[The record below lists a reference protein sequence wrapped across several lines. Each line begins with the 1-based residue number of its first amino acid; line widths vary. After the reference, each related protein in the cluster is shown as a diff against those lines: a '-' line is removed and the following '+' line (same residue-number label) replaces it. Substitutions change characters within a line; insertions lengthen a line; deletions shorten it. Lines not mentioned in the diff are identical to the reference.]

1 VGDEFDIVIKPE
13 PSDEHRDAILASVRE
28 LLARE
33 QSLARPAAWRVSG
46 WVAQRAGLTDL
57 AKWLPPSRHWPLSS
71 RMPWGGREFP
81 GLNGRGDAK

>member
-1 VGDEFDIVIKPE
+1 MDVEVQITPE
-13 PSDEHRDAILASVRE
+13 PPGDHRDAVLAAVRE
-28 LLARE
+28 LLSRE
-33 QSLARPAAWRVSG
+33 AGLARPSAWRVGG
-46 WVAQRAGLTDL
+46 WLAQRTGIRDL

>member
-1 VGDEFDIVIKPE
+1 LRVDVEVHISPE
-13 PSDEHRDAILASVRE
+13 PGDDHRKAVLAALRE
-28 LLARE
+28 LLDRE
-33 QSLARPAAWRVSG
+33 AGLARPAAWRVSG
-46 WVAQRAGLTDL
+46 WVAQRTGITDL